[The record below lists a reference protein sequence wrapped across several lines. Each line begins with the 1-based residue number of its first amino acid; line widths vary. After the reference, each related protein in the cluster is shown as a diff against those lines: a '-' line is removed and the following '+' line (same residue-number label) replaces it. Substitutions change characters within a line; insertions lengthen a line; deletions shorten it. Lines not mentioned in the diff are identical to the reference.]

1 MKCILTIAGSDSGGG
16 AGIQADLKTI
26 TVLGGFGMSIITAL
40 TAQNTTGVTDVFPVP
55 VSFIGAQFKAVAKDI
70 KIDAAKTGMLYNQ
83 ETAKEVITL
92 LEQYNVKNLVIDPV
106 MAATSGDT
114 LFSGNISSLA
124 VENFFNLASLIT
136 PNTQEASQLCGIEVT
151 SIKTMEQAAKAMAK
165 MGAASVLVKGGH
177 MKGKDA
183 VDIFYDGSA
192 IHHFVSKR
200 YPGNSIHGT
209 GCTLSSAI
217 ATFLGQGLSTFEAIK
232 KAKEFITKAIETA
245 VMVGKGHKP
254 ANQLAA
260 AQTLL
265 DGGNIL
271 MELKAAICRF
281 TNSSGAASFIPEV
294 QSNIAY
300 ASCNAKT
307 CDDIAGIPGRLI
319 RLGKTV
325 ITVSEPMFGASK
337 HIAQIIL
344 AAMKYESSLR
354 SCMNIR
360 YDNAILEKARH
371 KGFIIKSFN
380 RNDEPEMIKQKEGG
394 TMEWGT
400 DTIFQKGPP
409 WPDIIFDIGGAGK
422 EPMIRVIDK
431 DPEIVVNKVL
441 SLLD

>member
-26 TVLGGFGMSIITAL
+26 AVLGGFGMSVITAL

-55 VSFIGAQFKAVAKDI
+55 VSFISAQFKAVANDI

-83 ETAKEVITL
+83 ETVNEVISL
-92 LEQYNVKNLVIDPV
+92 VEQYSVKNLVIDPV
-106 MAATSGDT
+106 MAATSGAT
-114 LFSGNISSLA
+114 LFSGNASFFA
-124 VENFFNLASLIT
+124 VEKFFNLASLVT
-136 PNTQEASQLCGIEVT
+136 PNIQEASQLCGIEVT
-151 SIKTMEQAAKAMAK
+151 SVKAMEEAAKAMAK

-177 MKGKDA
+177 MKGDDA
-183 VDIFYDGSA
+183 VDVFYDGSA

-209 GCTLSSAI
+209 GCTLSAAI
-217 ATFLGQGLSTFEAIK
+217 ATFLGQGLNTFDAIK
-232 KAKEFITKAIETA
+232 KGKGFITKAIETA

-260 AQTLL
+260 AQMLS
-265 DGGNIL
+265 DKESIL

-281 TNSSGAASFIPEV
+281 TSSSGAASFIPEV

-307 CDDIAGIPGRLI
+307 CDDIAGVPGRLI

-325 ITVSEPMFGASK
+325 VTVSEPVFGASK

-344 AAMKYESSLR
+344 AAMKYDPSLR

-360 YDNAILEKARH
+360 YDDVILEKARD

-380 RNDEPEMIKQKEGG
+380 RNDEPDIIKQKEGG

-400 DTIFQKGPP
+400 DTVFQKGPP
-409 WPDIIFDIGGAGK
+409 WPDIIFDMGGVGK
-422 EPMIRVIDK
+422 EPMIRVIGK

-441 SLLD
+441 GLLD

>member
-26 TVLGGFGMSIITAL
+26 TVLGGFGMSVITAL
-40 TAQNTTGVTDVFPVP
+40 TAQNTTGVIDIYPVP
-55 VSFIGAQFKAVAKDI
+55 VSFISAQFKAVAKDI

-92 LEQYNVKNLVIDPV
+92 LEQYNIKNLVIDPV
-106 MAATSGDT
+106 MVATSGDT
-114 LFSGNISSLA
+114 LFSGDISSVA
-124 VENFFNLASLIT
+124 VKKFFNLASLVT
-136 PNTQEASQLCGIEVT
+136 PNTQEASQLCGIEIT
-151 SIKTMEQAAKAMAK
+151 SIETMEQAAKAIAK
-165 MGAASVLVKGGH
+165 MGTASVLVKGGH
-177 MKGKDA
+177 MKGEDA
-183 VDIFYDGSA
+183 VDIFYDGSS

-200 YPGNSIHGT
+200 YSGDSIHGT

-217 ATFLGQGLSTFEAIK
+217 ATFLGQGLNTFEAIK
-232 KAKEFITKAIETA
+232 KAKGFITKAIETA
-245 VMVGKGHKP
+245 AMVGKGHKP

-260 AQTLL
+260 AQIML
-265 DGGNIL
+265 DKENIL
-271 MELKAAICRF
+271 RELKAAICRF
-281 TNSSGAASFIPEV
+281 TNSSNAASFIPEV

-300 ASCNAKT
+300 SLCNAKT

-319 RLGKTV
+319 RLEKTV

-344 AAMKYESSLR
+344 TAMKYEPSLR

-360 YDNAILEKARH
+360 YDNNILEKARQ

-380 RNDEPEMIKQKEGG
+380 RNDEPDMIKQKKGG

-400 DTIFQKGPP
+400 DMVFQKGLP
-409 WPDIIFDIGGAGK
+409 WPDIIFDIGGVGK
-422 EPMIRVIDK
+422 EPMIRVIGS
-431 DPEIVVNKVL
+431 DPGMVVNKVL